1 MTDSNVVDLGVEPS
15 RLAVSPPA
23 APTDDLTRQVMLLA
37 RWRKLL
43 AVRWLCFIA
52 LLAANGIWLYAVIEP
67 TPWRFG
73 VACAFSI
80 LVLVPTYFLYEKRA
94 D

>member
-1 MTDSNVVDLGVEPS
+1 MTDSNVVDLGLQPS
-15 RLAVSPPA
+15 SLAVSMPDAPP
-23 APTDDLTRQVMLLA
+23 DLTHQIMVLQ

-43 AVRWLCFIA
+43 AVRWLAFIA
-52 LLAANGIWLYAVIEP
+52 LLAANAVWIYTVIDP

-80 LVLVPTYFLYEKRA
+80 LVLVPTFVLYDKRA